1 MKARGALAILVCAMA
16 ALVLPASAAAKP
28 GYEVKEKSAKLDLFL
43 GERNGY
49 GYSVSAGDGQRVRL
63 VVEKELFS
71 STAYSVKGRVSS
83 SRIEADF
90 GELGQ
95 IDIRVRLNPDSS
107 EPGANGR
114 RRCKGRD
121 PLFTWGGYR
130 GAIEFSGEGAVP
142 AFSSKRGYVRFTRR
156 FRQIC
161 KRPSQPKANEGQGKS
176 SIEVGGLRAQAKGE
190 GRTTLFEAFTI
201 APASS
206 PAESLGFLFG
216 ASNERRD
223 RVRIARA
230 AFEIFSLGIVM
241 SKRSKDPQTVRV
253 EPEEA
258 PFAGHALYRRSPG
271 SPAEWTGDLSA
282 KLPGIGSVP
291 FTGPN
296 FTATFCRGFDF
307 GNVESCLKRSGTPA
321 QPSALARRSRDAF
334 ALFASAPHGSGSH
347 SQPLALARLS
357 SLR

>member
-1 MKARGALAILVCAMA
+1 MKARGGLAILVCLLA
-16 ALVLPASAAAKP
+16 ALTLPAGAAAKP
-28 GYEVKEKSAKLDLFL
+28 GYEVRQKSAKLDLFL

-71 STAYSVKGRVSS
+71 TTEYSVKGRVSS

-90 GELGQ
+90 GELGR
-95 IDIRVRLNPDSS
+95 IDLRVRLNPESS
-107 EPGANGR
+107 EPGSGGT

-121 PLFTWGGYR
+121 PLFAWGGYR
-130 GAIEFSGEGAVP
+130 GVIEFSGEGGVP

-161 KRPSQPKANEGQGKS
+161 KRPSQQEGNEGQGKS
-176 SIEVGGLRAQAKGE
+176 SIEVGALLTQAKGE
-190 GRTTLFEAFTI
+190 GRTTRFEAFTL
-201 APASS
+201 APANR

-216 ASNERRD
+216 ATFERRE

-241 SKRSKDPQTVRV
+241 SKRSKGPQTIRV

-296 FTATFCRGFDF
+296 FTATFCRDFDF
-307 GNVESCLKRSGTPA
+307 GKVESCLKRSGA
-321 QPSALARRSRDAF
+321 SARPSALAGRSRDAWRY
-334 ALFASAPHGSGSH
+334 LLG
-347 SQPLALARLS
+347 
-357 SLR
+357 